1 MCCQTYKFSERVQLD
16 SLQINELGN
25 PGEFEIV
32 TGHVHTARAAHSP
45 LSSLLLLFLLLLS
58 LPPVSSPSLILP
70 AADDLSHTGVKVLDG
85 NTADNAGELSN
96 WKESSDLSS
105 LKMLNILYD
114 TMPSSLV
121 SMVITEVGMIP
132 PSSVPV
138 VIREQ
143 TEIS

>member
-1 MCCQTYKFSERVQLD
+1 
-16 SLQINELGN
+16 
-25 PGEFEIV
+25 
-32 TGHVHTARAAHSP
+32 
-45 LSSLLLLFLLLLS
+45 
-58 LPPVSSPSLILP
+58 
-70 AADDLSHTGVKVLDG
+70 VKVLGG
-85 NTADNAGELSN
+85 NTADNADILSD
-96 WKESSDLSS
+96 WKEREDLSS
-105 LKMLNILYD
+105 LKILNILYD